1 MRIRTAISA
10 LSTRQGSSPV
20 ASLVLASKA
29 TSLLNCDHD
38 KKPQVPS
45 FDTLARS
52 LSQRKSSSPLQSTSY
67 TLFSKNTRGGGT
79 PLRACLGLAAL
90 IFCLQ
95 PAHAQIA
102 KVVDDSSGR
111 QFFVNSD
118 PAPSRFGSTRFGSAA
133 KPHATIYLPAESSF
147 RGPSRPAMTIDR
159 DGAERI
165 VREASERHHMDP
177 ALVRAVIETESNWNA
192 TAKSRKGALGL
203 MQLIPTTA
211 VRFGVND
218 AFSPQQNVDAG
229 VRYLKT
235 LLDRYNGNLDLA
247 LAAYNAGEGAVDRAH
262 GIPAFRETREY
273 VQKVQNAYFRPGSGR
288 MENLWSNPHAIR
300 KDTESANGRV
310 IFTND

>member
-1 MRIRTAISA
+1 MRRIPIPT
-10 LSTRQGSSPV
+10 
-20 ASLVLASKA
+20 
-29 TSLLNCDHD
+29 
-38 KKPQVPS
+38 
-45 FDTLARS
+45 
-52 LSQRKSSSPLQSTSY
+52 
-67 TLFSKNTRGGGT
+67 
-79 PLRACLGLAAL
+79 CLCVAAL
-90 IFCLQ
+90 VFC
-95 PAHAQIA
+95 PYAANAQIA
-102 KVVDDSSGR
+102 KVVDDNSGR

-118 PAPSRFGSTRFGSAA
+118 PTPQDRFGAAKFGAT
-133 KPHATIYLPAESSF
+133 KPHATIFLPAESSF
-147 RGPSRPAMTIDR
+147 RGPGRPALSIDR
-159 DGAERI
+159 DGAEKL
-165 VREASERHHMDP
+165 VREAAERHHMDP
-177 ALVRAVIETESNWNA
+177 ALVRAVIETESGWNA

-235 LLDRYNGNLDLA
+235 LLERYNGNLDLA

-288 MENLWSNPHAIR
+288 MESLWSNPRAIR
-300 KDTESANGRV
+300 KNPDPSGRI